1 MMVMIYPWLENQ
13 AGDDDD
19 DSVLRKINPDI
30 IIIQVILG
38 QVADYFIPFLFRLFQ
53 GNLMFR
59 SLLLNPVAAA
69 MQHTM
74 DGHLIGNFKN

>member
-1 MMVMIYPWLENQ
+1 MIIDD
-13 AGDDDD
+13 GDDDD

-38 QVADYFIPFLFRLFQ
+38 QVADYFVPFLFRLFQ

-59 SLLLNPVAAA
+59 PLLLNPVTVT
-69 MQHTM
+69 MFFRTM
-74 DGHLIGNFKN
+74 DGHLAWNLKS